1 MVVRPQGR
9 SPSIKVI
16 GTHLG
21 EATRSQGAGETL
33 ATKAT
38 VAASTCRVGPT
49 TTSST
54 LDLLTTAEEAAAA
67 TGCTAQKPT
76 KAAATIRKNDRVI
89 IRALAR

>member
-54 LDLLTTAEEAAAA
+54 LDLLTTAEEAAA

-76 KAAATIRKNDRVI
+76 KVAATIRKNDRVI

>member
-38 VAASTCRVGPT
+38 VAASTCKVGPT

-54 LDLLTTAEEAAAA
+54 LDLLTTAEEAAA